1 MRDSCREDVASDLDV
16 YKDRFEF
23 LGLEERIGPGGR
35 GTQASQDDNVASW
48 AQDPIFPVPQE
59 GPGGSGGALQ

>member
-1 MRDSCREDVASDLDV
+1 MFGCFFFKKGPSALKVGKKRDSCLEEVASDLDV

-35 GTQASQDDNVASW
+35 GTQ
-48 AQDPIFPVPQE
+48 
-59 GPGGSGGALQ
+59 GLLG